1 MLNHFKQ
8 LDRLLRGDATS
19 SAALRF
25 GTILIPID
33 KIGVAILL
41 LASLYGFCMG
51 IFSLVNGNDALLQ
64 RMLATIVK
72 VPSLLFLTLVVTLP
86 SLYTFNALVGS
97 RLSAGDVL
105 RLLLGSLGVMVA
117 VLASFGPIVAFFSI
131 STTSYAFML
140 LLNVAL
146 FAVAGG
152 LGLRFMMRTLER
164 LTRAQEKKQDGGG
177 AIGIDG
183 EFIGDVEHSIEDSV
197 GEGDGAGDR
206 FADFESA
213 LASGSSKQ
221 GALERELEIPT
232 DPKVRTVFRIWIVVF
247 GLVGA
252 QMGWV
257 LRPFVG
263 DPNLPFSWLRPRESG
278 FFEAVGRALLEL
290 IAG

>member
-19 SAALRF
+19 AAALRF

-41 LASLYGFCMG
+41 LAALYGFCMG

-64 RMLATIVK
+64 RMLSTIVK
-72 VPSLLFLTLVVTLP
+72 VPSLLLLTLAVTLP

-164 LTRAQEKKQDGGG
+164 LTRAQEKRQAGGG

-183 EFIGDVEHSIEDSV
+183 EFIGDVEHSIEDSI
-197 GEGDGAGDR
+197 GEGDEARDR